1 MASAANRAPAELVA
15 ACARLKRALT
25 QVQCALFDLHEAFL
39 QGNPDQHEALQ
50 HEARQ
55 CLDRIRALARNP

>member
-1 MASAANRAPAELVA
+1 MGSATNRSEGELQA

-50 HEARQ
+50 YEARQ
-55 CLDRIRALARNP
+55 MLDRIRALARHP